1 MTVPPPKGGVA
12 KDSFAGIPRPLASP
26 LCNGVLGFGGCDV
39 TSPSISEGIL
49 PDAAS

>member
-12 KDSFAGIPRPLASP
+12 NDSFAGIPRPLASP
-26 LCNGVLGFGGCDV
+26 LFNGLLDVDGCDV
-39 TSPSISEGIL
+39 PSLSEGPE